1 MASKRKKIDFTQEP
15 PQKMADC
22 PFYGYQLD
30 KEQIEFAEAIYSND
44 IDIVFCNSPA
54 GTGKDL
60 VAVGTANI
68 MVQFGLYDEIIYVV
82 SPYGERKQG
91 YLPGDIQSKSSVY
104 FDPLYQA
111 LIACGVNPNTAVNQD
126 GLTGDKTGG
135 YITCMTDT
143 YIRGVTFTGKKI
155 LVVDE
160 SQNLSFDQLKKVI
173 DVDVNTVK
181 WRDVMTNLMGKR
193 FPVWVSKKTS
203 SKGKEYYAI
212 CALGSGG
219 FEVAAPIGIPDDLNL
234 GMLLGG
240 GNAAPPANNPFAKM
254 Q

>member
-30 KEQIEFAEAIYSND
+30 KEQLEFAEAIYSND

-111 LIACGVNPNTAVNQD
+111 LVACGVNPNTAVNQD

-160 SQNLSFDQLKKVI
+160 SQNLSFDQLKKTLTRVGPECKVI
-173 DVDVNTVK
+173 CIGHVGQIDLENPSKSGFARYIEHFKDHERCAVCELK
-181 WRDVMTNLMGKR
+181 TNHRGWISQHADEL
-193 FPVWVSKKTS
+193 
-203 SKGKEYYAI
+203 E
-212 CALGSGG
+212 
-219 FEVAAPIGIPDDLNL
+219 E
-234 GMLLGG
+234 
-240 GNAAPPANNPFAKM
+240 
-254 Q
+254 